1 MKQTK
6 VLAISVVLIVFNLC
20 SIKAQNNSVLWY
32 DEPANYFEEAL
43 VIGNGKMGAT
53 VFGGVQSDKIYLNDA
68 TLWSGEPFN
77 ANNNPE
83 AYKYVE
89 KVREALRNEDYA
101 LADSLNRFLQ
111 GAYSQSF
118 APLGTMYIDFDNQD
132 GPAIFSRTNY

>member
-1 MKQTK
+1 M
-6 VLAISVVLIVFNLC
+6 ISVVLIVFNTLF
-20 SIKAQNNSVLWY
+20 IQAQNNSVLWY

-77 ANNNPE
+77 PNNNPE

-101 LADSLNRFLQ
+101 LADSLNRYLQ
-111 GAYSQSF
+111 GEYS
-118 APLGTMYIDFDNQD
+118 
-132 GPAIFSRTNY
+132 